1 MNCAKCN
8 KGFTCGCQKTK
19 AADGKIVHKTCLK
32 DYNTA
37 NGGVVY
43 GSTDSFTRQ
52 VQKAKE
58 TIKRKNNKKAKDQR
72 KERRQDQRETQRT

>member
-58 TIKRKNNKKAKDQR
+58 NLNK
-72 KERRQDQRETQRT
+72 

>member
-37 NGGVVY
+37 NGGIVY

-58 TIKRKNNKKAKDQR
+58 NLNYNPQFNLQNGL
-72 KERRQDQRETQRT
+72 KEAVKWYWENL

>member
-58 TIKRKNNKKAKDQR
+58 NLNYNPYFSLQKGLKEAVKWYWKNL
-72 KERRQDQRETQRT
+72 